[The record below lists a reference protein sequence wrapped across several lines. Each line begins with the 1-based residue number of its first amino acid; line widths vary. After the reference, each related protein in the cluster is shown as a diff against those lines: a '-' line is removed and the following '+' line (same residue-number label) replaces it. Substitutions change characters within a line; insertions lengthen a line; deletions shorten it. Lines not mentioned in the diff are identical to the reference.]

1 MIKLLFF
8 TYLTSSCRIF
18 NFWNVITKLLCT
30 YHLTSASIF
39 RISINV
45 PILSSY
51 FFLKGILTMWPF
63 IPEIYIF
70 MLIHIKIITVTLNFF
85 ISSFFSVT
93 DSLKIH
99 IHSMTQLI
107 YVLQKRSFVALKFN
121 DLMTGDDL
129 ETGYNVLE
137 PSTIEYKLI
146 LNTRYVWKRT

>member
-70 MLIHIKIITVTLNFF
+70 MLIYIKILTLKIF
-85 ISSFFSVT
+85 ISSFYSVT
-93 DSLKIH
+93 DSLNLH
-99 IHSMTQLI
+99 IHSMTQLF
-107 YVLQKRSFVALKFN
+107 YVLQKWSFVALTFD

>member
-30 YHLTSASIF
+30 YNLPSASIF
-39 RISINV
+39 RISINN
-45 PILSSY
+45 LTMSS
-51 FFLKGILTMWPF
+51 FFFFKGRFMMWPF

-70 MLIHIKIITVTLNFF
+70 MLIHIKIITLKNF
-85 ISSFFSVT
+85 ISSFYSVT
-93 DSLKIH
+93 DNLNLH

-107 YVLQKRSFVALKFN
+107 YVLQRWSFVALKFD

-129 ETGYNVLE
+129 ETGYNVRE
-137 PSTIEYKLI
+137 PSNIES
-146 LNTRYVWKRT
+146 

>member
-70 MLIHIKIITVTLNFF
+70 MLIYIKILTLKIF
-85 ISSFFSVT
+85 ISSFYSVT
-93 DSLKIH
+93 DSLNLH
-99 IHSMTQLI
+99 IHSMTQLF
-107 YVLQKRSFVALKFN
+107 YVLQKWSFVALTFD

-137 PSTIEYKLI
+137 PSTI
-146 LNTRYVWKRT
+146 

>member
-30 YHLTSASIF
+30 SSICF
-39 RISINV
+39 HIPDINKCSHNE
-45 PILSSY
+45 LL
-51 FFLKGILTMWPF
+51 FFLKGRFTMWPF

-70 MLIHIKIITVTLNFF
+70 MLIHIKIITLKIF
-85 ISSFFSVT
+85 IFSFYSVT
-93 DSLKIH
+93 DNLNLH

-107 YVLQKRSFVALKFN
+107 YVLQRWSFVALKFD

-129 ETGYNVLE
+129 ETGYNVRE
-137 PSTIEYKLI
+137 PSNIES
-146 LNTRYVWKRT
+146 